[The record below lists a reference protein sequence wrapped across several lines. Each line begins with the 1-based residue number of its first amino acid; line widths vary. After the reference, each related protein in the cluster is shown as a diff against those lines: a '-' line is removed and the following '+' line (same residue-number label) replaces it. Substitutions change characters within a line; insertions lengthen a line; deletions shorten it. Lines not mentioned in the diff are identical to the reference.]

1 MTDPRNLPLDWRNI
15 GLLALVHVAALGGMA
30 LYVPLHGL
38 SLAAVIIGA
47 VLTVVTIFSISAGY
61 HRLFSHR
68 AYEAHPVLRFLLL
81 AFGAG
86 AFQNSALAWAADHRR
101 HHAHT
106 DSELDP
112 YNALRGFW
120 YSHIGWV
127 LRKPDPSIKGVPVG
141 DLERDPL
148 VLWQHRHSGW
158 IGIVAGLVL
167 PTLLGLAFGDPW
179 GGFIVGGAVR
189 LMLVYHATFSINS
202 FAHLVGKQPY
212 SNKNSARDSLLTAL
226 VSMGEGYHNFHHTF
240 PADYRNGVWAHQFD
254 PTKWILRALA
264 AVRLARKLRRTPRPL
279 IVRARLRMDEERLQA
294 HVVPLTTRQRMQQ
307 LREAVDQ
314 AVVRWHDLVAQYEAM
329 KSQASG
335 QAREMLTNL
344 RAEVRTAGRQMRASY
359 ACWKK
364 GVRAVVSGNTAVVPV
379 NVYPQR

>member
-1 MTDPRNLPLDWRNI
+1 MTDARQLPLDWLNI

-30 LYVPLHGL
+30 VYLPIHGL

-47 VLTVVTIFSISAGY
+47 VLTVVTIFAISAGY

-68 AYEAHPVLRFLLL
+68 AYEAHPVLRCLLL

-106 DSELDP
+106 DSDLDP
-112 YNALRGFW
+112 YNARRGFW
-120 YSHIGWV
+120 YAHIGWV
-127 LRKPDPSIKGVPVG
+127 LRKADPTIKQVPVV

-148 VLWQHRHSGW
+148 VAWQHRHFAL
-158 IGIVAGLVL
+158 IGIAVGLVL

-179 GGFIVGGAVR
+179 GGFVIGGAVR

-202 FAHLVGKQPY
+202 FAHLIGTQPY
-212 SNKNSARDSLLTAL
+212 SDKNSARDSLLTAI
-226 VSMGEGYHNFHHTF
+226 VSMGEGYHNFLRAF
-240 PADYRNGVWAHQFD
+240 PADYRSGVWAHQFD
-254 PTKWILRALA
+254 PTKWALRALA
-264 AVRLARKLRRTPRPL
+264 AMRLAYKLRRTPPPL
-279 IVRARLRMDEERLQA
+279 VVRARLRMDERRLEA
-294 HVVPLTTRQRMQQ
+294 YSVPPAARQRMQQ
-307 LREAVDQ
+307 MRDAVDQ

-329 KSQASG
+329 KG
-335 QAREMLTNL
+335 QATDQARDMLSNL
-344 RAEVRTAGRQMRASY
+344 RAEVRAAGRQMRATY

-364 GVRAVVSGNTAVVPV
+364 TVRSPARLASS
-379 NVYPQR
+379 